1 MLPPTRLLIVRD
13 RYAALTPRERI
24 FVAMGA
30 AAIILFLLYMLWP
43 DGEEPAVELAT
54 MPAST
59 SYSTPASATP
69 LPPPPMSAT
78 VPVVSAP
85 ALPATDTAAIGTI
98 VLRGVMGGGPGGGAA
113 IFDTPGGTQRVVRV
127 GRDIVPGMVL
137 REVGLRHVIATSG
150 GGNVRLDLGKAG
162 AQAVAPTVAPAAP
175 AAPSAAA
182 AGAEARAARE
192 TMQFRL
198 GLEPVKSG
206 GRILGFA
213 VKRGAALP
221 HLAGAGLQPGDV
233 LLSVNGSQLDQER
246 LMELS
251 WEIANSGRTD
261 IEFMRG
267 GKRMKSSI
275 PGRTAQ

>member
-43 DGEEPAVELAT
+43 DGEEPAVELASV
-54 MPAST
+54 PASIP
-59 SYSTPASATP
+59 YSAPVSTAP
-69 LPPPPMSAT
+69 LPPPPMS

-113 IFDTPGGTQRVVRV
+113 ILDTPGGTQRVVRV

-150 GGNVRLDLGKAG
+150 SGNVRLDLGKAG
-162 AQAVAPTVAPAAP
+162 AQPVAPTVAPLGP
-175 AAPSAAA
+175 GAPSAAA
-182 AGAEARAARE
+182 AGSEARAARE

-206 GRILGFA
+206 GRISGFA
-213 VKRGAALP
+213 VKPGAALP

-251 WEIANSGRTD
+251 WEFANSGRTD

-275 PGRTAQ
+275 AGRLAQ